1 MMTKLSNRRMLY
13 ALFLGYSITIT
24 ILYSLPIG
32 LENEWYA
39 FYSYLDK
46 HQAIPYIDVR
56 EGYPPL
62 GFLIYMPLYY
72 AFYNNSTAF
81 FYAFRALN
89 GSLLIGALL
98 LLYLISK
105 SIFNEKRALKF
116 ASYYALLPS
125 VIIANT
131 YSNDIVA
138 LFPAALAIYMI
149 IKKRPLLCGFLLG
162 LATLGKGFPILLLIP
177 ALIEFTDIE
186 DRFKLV
192 SATMITLLS
201 ASLPFIIV
209 NPFTYMS
216 TFTHHASRGPW
227 ETLWALIDGYY
238 SHGGLLHPYFDK
250 FFYHFNLLKIYPL
263 SPYDHAIYKWRF
275 GWMPDLLTL
284 GQIVI
289 IVVLSLAYKRWK
301 SNIVSLCG
309 FLYISNMFFFKGY
322 STQFSV
328 STQFYTLL
336 AAADKP
342 LLFLV
347 PLELSHIIQMFSW
360 FSQGIAPE
368 FLRNEHLLLLVSA
381 IMMRSVVFGSLVWK
395 ALVNSRVNY
404 FKQITAII
412 KHLFSYLKLL
422 KDKIAISL
430 LLVIFLFASLNFVA
444 LYGYVTDDTKFRSF
458 DGDLNIT
465 LYKWSYINLNGLNE
479 GDQVIVRLLTNTS
492 LSFRVVSGDS
502 VIEVERGTVN
512 PYNFKGS
519 FNETILFFRA
529 GSESCRLMLKMKHPS
544 LPFRM
549 EESGDDLSITA
560 RSDGSTLILNLYD
573 KGLDGHGS
581 FIRMIYPCE
590 TYVGEDFSLHL
601 KYKVV
606 SGEVSTVLLDVF
618 DDTDEWLYSFN
629 ASEDFILKP
638 DSVDVYGY
646 SNLFKDRI
654 SLIAIVISLNNG
666 SSATIRLEG
675 LSVNGSDS
683 FNVNFHVKNS
693 ELLHYKVFI
702 EHDFK
707 PSIQFTATLI
717 LSTSS
722 GIVAIYYFYKK
733 LKRFK
738 TDECA
743 T

>member
-1 MMTKLSNRRMLY
+1 
-13 ALFLGYSITIT
+13 
-24 ILYSLPIG
+24 
-32 LENEWYA
+32 
-39 FYSYLDK
+39 
-46 HQAIPYIDVR
+46 
-56 EGYPPL
+56 
-62 GFLIYMPLYY
+62 MPLYY

-116 ASYYALLPS
+116 TSYYALLPS

-192 SATMITLLS
+192 SAT
-201 ASLPFIIV
+201 
-209 NPFTYMS
+209 PFTYMS

-404 FKQITAII
+404 
-412 KHLFSYLKLL
+412 
-422 KDKIAISL
+422 
-430 LLVIFLFASLNFVA
+430 FLFASLNFVA